1 MKQIASY
8 VKDTSNFIN
17 KINIVK
23 PVPKNSYLVTMD
35 VRSVYTNILNAEG
48 ISGVKRAF
56 DNYSKKTT
64 ITKVITR
71 FLALNTYSK

>member
-23 PVPKNSYLVTMD
+23 SVPKNSYLVTMD

-56 DNYSKKTT
+56 DNYSKKIT

-71 FLALNTYSK
+71 FLALNTYSE

>member
-1 MKQIASY
+1 MASY